1 MTNYHSELFKFALF
15 PNYNNAI
22 KFPADTLAE
31 SDDNWDFT
39 DVQVKTYSILK
50 NYLEFTFRK
59 LQEEKKITFT
69 HDRVQMPP
77 CINIQFMNNMF

>member
-1 MTNYHSELFKFALF
+1 MTNYHSELFRFALF

-22 KFPADTLAE
+22 KFLADTLAE

-59 LQEEKKITFT
+59 LQEEKKIAFT
-69 HDRVQMPP
+69 HGRVQMPP
-77 CINIQFMNNMF
+77 CINIQSMNNML